1 MSVDGQTDGAGGYL
15 PPKISYG
22 TTITIEST
30 WIRRVAVVH
39 RHRRSSSNSVVSM
52 VDGDI
57 GAVTFS

>member
-1 MSVDGQTDGAGGYL
+1 MVQVA
-15 PPKISYG
+15 ISRQKSH

-57 GAVTFS
+57 GALSFS